1 MNAKQIWQSALE
13 RIRSKVS
20 QSAYTTWFSG
30 TSALAL
36 EGNRLTVRVGS
47 TFGIAHLEDRFQDLI
62 HSVLSDLIGA
72 DAEVCY
78 VVGHADEEQEE
89 ALNGAAIHGRIIEG
103 HAQVLP
109 LSTEEP
115 QEEDLAELEPAVP
128 LRQAPLMTVAAA
140 RRVRPEAAQQGR
152 RLPRRSHSYSGPEL
166 LSVEHE
172 QPAAAPLLTQVYL
185 AQDALSDGN
194 SSSRHREPPV
204 EEPART
210 VVVEADAPRVVDTDP
225 GEREPDP
232 PTRKYSRSSS
242 WEKAPSGNGAGASDG
257 AGSLVTAEGMLNS
270 RYTFSTFIVGKSN
283 QMAHAASQSVA
294 ESPGHSYNPL
304 FLYGGVGLGKTHL
317 LHAIGHCGV
326 AAGLNVLYTTSDR
339 FTNEIINAI
348 RFHTTEEFRAKY
360 RQIDVLLVD
369 DVQFIAGK
377 ESTEEEFF
385 HTFNTLHN
393 ANKQIVLTSDR
404 PPKAMAT
411 LQDRLRSRFEWG
423 LLADIVAPEYEHRL
437 AILRSKLERMRV
449 DVDNE
454 VINFIAT
461 PECASV
467 RELEGA
473 LNRVIAFA
481 QLHQL
486 KLDIHV
492 AMDAL
497 EHLRNENRS
506 RTLDPERVMEIVARH
521 YNIPVEALLG
531 QQRTREIAW
540 PRQVAMFL
548 MRNETRANYVQ
559 IATLLHR
566 RDHSTVIHGSGRV
579 KKAIGRDDRVRKEI
593 AALRDELHLL
603 SSQQES
609 RGD

>member
-30 TSALAL
+30 TSALSL

-47 TFGIAHLEDRFQDLI
+47 TFGIAHLENRFQDLI
-62 HSVLSDLIGA
+62 GSVLNDLIGA
-72 DAEVCY
+72 GAEVYY
-78 VVGHADEEQEE
+78 VVGHPDEEQEE
-89 ALNGAAIHGRIIEG
+89 SFDGTKVRGRIVEG
-103 HAQVLP
+103 HAEVLP
-109 LSTEEP
+109 LSDEDEEEP
-115 QEEDLAELEPAVP
+115 AELQPVRP

-140 RRVRPEAAQQGR
+140 RHERLEAAQQGR
-152 RLPRRSHSYSGPEL
+152 RLPRRSHSYTGPEL
-166 LSVEHE
+166 LPVEQE
-172 QPAAAPLLTQVYL
+172 QPASTPLLTQLYM
-185 AQDALSDGN
+185 ARDGQSGGEN
-194 SSSRHREPPV
+194 PPASNLEPPV
-204 EEPART
+204 EEPARA
-210 VVVEADAPRVVDTDP
+210 VVVEAVEARVVDADP
-225 GEREPDP
+225 VDANPHERGPER
-232 PTRKYSRSSS
+232 PTKKSYRSSS
-242 WEKAPSGNGAGASDG
+242 WEKTPSGNGPGASDG
-257 AGSLVTAEGMLNS
+257 AGSIVTGEGMLNS

-317 LHAIGHCGV
+317 LHAIGHCGE

-404 PPKAMAT
+404 MPKAMAT

-423 LLADIVAPEYEHRL
+423 LLADIVPPEYEHRL
-437 AILRSKLERMRV
+437 AILRSKLERMHV
-449 DVDNE
+449 EVDND

-467 RELEGA
+467 RELEGS
-473 LNRVIAFA
+473 LNRVIAYA
-481 QLHQL
+481 QLHKL
-486 KLDIHV
+486 KLDVRV

-506 RTLDPERVMEIVARH
+506 RTLDPERVM
-521 YNIPVEALLG
+521 
-531 QQRTREIAW
+531 
-540 PRQVAMFL
+540 
-548 MRNETRANYVQ
+548 
-559 IATLLHR
+559 
-566 RDHSTVIHGSGRV
+566 
-579 KKAIGRDDRVRKEI
+579 
-593 AALRDELHLL
+593 
-603 SSQQES
+603 
-609 RGD
+609 

>member
-13 RIRSKVS
+13 RIRSKIS

-30 TSALAL
+30 TSALSL

-47 TFGIAHLEDRFQDLI
+47 TFGIAHLENRFQDLI
-62 HSVLSDLIGA
+62 CSVLSDLIGA
-72 DAEVCY
+72 GAEVCY
-78 VVGHADEEQEE
+78 VVGQPDEDQDESFG
-89 ALNGAAIHGRIIEG
+89 GAKVRGRIVEG
-103 HAQVLP
+103 HAEVLP
-109 LSTEEP
+109 LSGEDEEEP
-115 QEEDLAELEPAVP
+115 AELLPALP

-140 RRVRPEAAQQGR
+140 RHERLEAAQQGR
-152 RLPRRSHSYSGPEL
+152 RLPRRSHAYNGPEL
-166 LSVEHE
+166 LPVEQE
-172 QPAAAPLLTQVYL
+172 QPATTPLLTQLSL
-185 AQDALSDGN
+185 ARDGR
-194 SSSRHREPPV
+194 SSGEDVPSGNLDPRGG
-204 EEPART
+204 EPASDII
-210 VVVEADAPRVVDTDP
+210 VEAVESRVVDDDP
-225 GEREPDP
+225 GEREPER
-232 PTRKYSRSSS
+232 PTKKSYRSSS
-242 WEKAPSGNGAGASDG
+242 WDKTASGSGPGMGDG
-257 AGSLVTAEGMLNS
+257 AGSVVTGEGILNS

-423 LLADIVAPEYEHRL
+423 LLADIVPPEYEHRL
-437 AILRSKLERMRV
+437 AILRSKLERMHV

-467 RELEGA
+467 RELEGS
-473 LNRVIAFA
+473 LNRVIAYA
-481 QLHQL
+481 QLHKL
-486 KLDIHV
+486 KLDVRV

-497 EHLRNENRS
+497 EHLRDENRS
-506 RTLDPERVMEIVARH
+506 RSLDPEKVMETVARH
-521 YNIPVEALLG
+521 YGLSVEALLG

-548 MRNETRANYVQ
+548 MRYETKANYMQ
-559 IATLLHR
+559 IAALLHR

-603 SSQQES
+603 AGQQEA